1 MGNGRRVA
9 GWGRG
14 GGGAGGGG
22 GAAGGGGWGRRRPR
36 PGPRARIDRVHYWRI
51 EHGRCDPTP
60 RVAARI
66 EAALRGSVEWARVA
80 DHGPAWQRGMRGVL
94 RREEAPLPWMERD
107 AWVCLDLVGPGPA
120 GRYWFPAGDVAIE

>member
-1 MGNGRRVA
+1 MGNGRSWADRV
-9 GWGRG
+9 RL
-14 GGGAGGGG
+14 
-22 GAAGGGGWGRRRPR
+22 AARRRSVGLTQR
-36 PGPRARIDRVHYWRI
+36 DLALRARIDRVHYWRI

-80 DHGPAWQRGMRGVL
+80 DHGPVWQRGMRGVL

-120 GRYWFPAGDVAIE
+120 GRYWFPVGDVAIG